1 MDYSL
6 SNLSITV
13 VINYVQSFGIMAPLA
28 AFLLFALQAALPVL
42 PYVVLAS
49 ACGMLFG
56 FKLGFLLSWSGAL
69 LGACVAYMLSRWAG
83 GNWARQ
89 MIQSRW
95 GYDMRHF
102 DQEAAFWGIL
112 LARIIPVVPTPIIN
126 IAAGISKV
134 PFWHFFF
141 SSALGKLPTAL
152 LYTGLGISLLRNRDV
167 KSTAI
172 ILGLILILAWAG
184 RCYAKSRTSSRT
196 PLSQKSQH

>member
-1 MDYSL
+1 MGYGL
-6 SNLSITV
+6 GNVSINV
-13 VINYVQSFGIMAPLA
+13 IINYVQSFGIMAPLA
-28 AFLLFALQAALPVL
+28 AFILFAVQAALPVF

-56 FKLGFLLSWSGAL
+56 FKLGFFLSWSGAL
-69 LGACVAYMLSRWAG
+69 LGACVAYMFSRWAG

-89 MIQSRW
+89 KILSRW

-102 DQEAAFWGIL
+102 DRETAFWGIL
-112 LARIIPVVPTPIIN
+112 LARIIPVIPTPIIN

-141 SSALGKLPTAL
+141 SSALGKIPTAL

-167 KSTAI
+167 KSSAI
-172 ILGLILILAWAG
+172 ILVIILLLAWAG
-184 RCYAKSRTSSRT
+184 RCYSKGRA
-196 PLSQKSQH
+196 PLFQKSQQ

>member
-1 MDYSL
+1 MNYGL
-6 SNLSITV
+6 GNVSINV

-28 AFLLFALQAALPVL
+28 AFMLFAVQAALPVF

-56 FKLGFLLSWSGAL
+56 FKLGFFLSWSGAL
-69 LGACVAYMLSRWAG
+69 LGACVAYMFSRMAG

-89 MIQSRW
+89 KVLSRW

-102 DQEAAFWGIL
+102 DREAAFWGIL
-112 LARIIPVVPTPIIN
+112 LARIIPVVPTPLIN

-152 LYTGLGISLLRNRDV
+152 LYTGLGISLLRNRDI
-167 KSTAI
+167 KTTLI
-172 ILGLILILAWAG
+172 ILGLILVLAWAG
-184 RCYAKSRTSSRT
+184 RCYAKGRA
-196 PLSQKSQH
+196 PLFQKSEQ